1 MRTRLQHFL
10 HPLNLWC
17 RVGGKFTFAFRLYET
32 YCWQPVLR
40 RWLGYINGG
49 EIYLFSSGKEVDKR
63 VCPIDF
69 VSGPDS

>member
-1 MRTRLQHFL
+1 MKTRLQHFF

-40 RWLGYINGG
+40 RWLGASNGK
-49 EIYLFSSGKEVDKR
+49 EIYFSSGDKEADKR
-63 VCPIDF
+63 V
-69 VSGPDS
+69 

>member
-1 MRTRLQHFL
+1 MKTRLQHFF

-40 RWLGYINGG
+40 RWLGNGNG
-49 EIYLFSSGKEVDKR
+49 REIHLFSGDKDADK
-63 VCPIDF
+63 CSAP
-69 VSGPDS
+69 